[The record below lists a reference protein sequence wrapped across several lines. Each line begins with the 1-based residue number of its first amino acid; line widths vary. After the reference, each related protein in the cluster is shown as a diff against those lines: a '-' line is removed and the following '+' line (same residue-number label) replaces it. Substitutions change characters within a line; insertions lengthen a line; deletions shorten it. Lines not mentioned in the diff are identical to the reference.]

1 MSRASTVYQQTA
13 YLFPLMLLGVVVGFW
28 PSYFMALPSTRLS
41 FHVHGSFMLLYMVAL
56 IVQATLFRTRQM
68 VWHRRVGKASY
79 VLVPLMVILGFVVI
93 LDVLVRD
100 GIGPE
105 ARQRL
110 TVPLFAILQ
119 FALTYGLA
127 IYYRRKTQ
135 LHARYMISS
144 GLFLLY
150 AGTLRIFINWIP
162 WVGNPPNANFILLEI
177 LTIALI
183 LNDRRLGTIRAPFVV
198 TLALFLS
205 YHALYWTAS
214 DWGWW
219 QSVAVLL
226 RG

>member
-1 MSRASTVYQQTA
+1 
-13 YLFPLMLLGVVVGFW
+13 
-28 PSYFMALPSTRLS
+28 
-41 FHVHGSFMLLYMVAL
+41 MLLYMVAL

-79 VLVPLMVILGFVVI
+79 VLVPLMVVLGFVVMH
-93 LDVLVRD
+93 DVLVRD

-110 TVPLFAILQ
+110 TVPLFGILL

-150 AGTLRIFINWIP
+150 AATLRIFINWIP

-198 TLALFLS
+198 TLGLFLG
-205 YHALYWTAS
+205 YHALYWTAA
-214 DWGWW
+214 DWAWW